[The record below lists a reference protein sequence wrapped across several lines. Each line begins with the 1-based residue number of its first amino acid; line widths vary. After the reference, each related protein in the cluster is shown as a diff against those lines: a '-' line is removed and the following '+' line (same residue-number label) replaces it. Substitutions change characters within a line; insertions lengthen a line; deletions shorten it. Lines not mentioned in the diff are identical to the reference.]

1 MASSTGASDYNLRE
15 ISTKDFSEIL
25 RTTIE
30 YGCADDGA
38 PAAVFVA
45 GRRGSGKTFIAKDAI
60 ADSKC
65 RELYLNISM
74 CERTEISGF
83 PNLLSAKEGLKYVS
97 YMLPQYF
104 EPLLEGN
111 EPVVALF
118 DEIDK
123 CQSDLFGS
131 LLEIFQFKSING
143 KKMSNLRAIVCT
155 GNLQSEG
162 GHRPA
167 LPLLD
172 RTEKYLMTTQTGHWL
187 DWCSTKKA
195 KIHPSI
201 TAFIA
206 DHPDL
211 LMGDVDNGDLYADP
225 SPRGWHNFS
234 KILAFGEESK
244 WSTTTL
250 INKAYGCVGKKA
262 GIRYQAYFEHYQVLL
277 PIAEKIMK
285 GENVAEFEALD
296 PSKKMVACMIVCSR
310 LSRLLDAMHE
320 KKEAKLPVQS
330 KTVVKFLKD
339 VDPEMALTSIRGQ
352 ISLDRVIKA
361 DLLQSKDWNDLVGGM
376 VNRINGKG

>member
-1 MASSTGASDYNLRE
+1 MSNSGVSDYNLRE
-15 ISTKDFSEIL
+15 ITTKDFSEIL

-60 ADSKC
+60 KDSGC
-65 RELYLNISM
+65 DELYLNLSM

-83 PNLLSAKEGLKYVS
+83 PNLLSANKGLKYVS

-104 EPLLEGN
+104 EPLFEGDK
-111 EPVVALF
+111 PVVALF

-131 LLEIFQFKSING
+131 LLEIFQFKSVNSLRM
-143 KKMSNLRAIVCT
+143 KNLRAIICT
-155 GNLQSEG
+155 GNLQQEG

-172 RTEKYLMTTQTGHWL
+172 RTEKYLMTTRVDHWL
-187 DWCSTKKA
+187 DWCSSKNA
-195 KIHPSI
+195 RIHPSI
-201 TAFIA
+201 TAFIS

-211 LMGDVDNGDLYADP
+211 LMGEVDNGDLYADP
-225 SPRGWHNFS
+225 SPRGWHNYS
-234 KILAFGEESK
+234 KILAFGEERK
-244 WSTTTL
+244 WSVNTL
-250 INKAYGCVGKKA
+250 IHKAFGCIGKAA
-262 GIRYQAYFEHYQVLL
+262 GIRYEAYFTHYQVLL

-285 GENVAEFEALD
+285 GENVAEFEDLH

-310 LSRLLDAMHE
+310 LSRLFDVMHE
-320 KKEAKLPVQS
+320 KKEKLPPQS
-330 KTVVKFLKD
+330 KTVVKFLRD

-352 ISLDRVIKA
+352 IGIDRVIKA
-361 DLLQSKDWNDLVGGM
+361 DLLQEKHWDDLIGGM
-376 VNRINGKG
+376 VKKVNGVP